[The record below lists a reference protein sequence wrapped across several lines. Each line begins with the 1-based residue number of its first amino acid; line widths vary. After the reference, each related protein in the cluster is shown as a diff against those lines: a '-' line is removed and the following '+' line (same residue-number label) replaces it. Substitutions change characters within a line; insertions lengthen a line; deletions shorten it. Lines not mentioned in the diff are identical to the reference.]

1 VRAAPKVQ
9 RAVVQG
15 SVVVVAV
22 RSVGVVVDV
31 VEVIR
36 LLGVVVLID
45 VVVDVV
51 VVLSAIQSPIPSH
64 IPVAQ
69 DVPAVTN

>member
-15 SVVVVAV
+15 SVVVVV
-22 RSVGVVVDV
+22 VGAERVVVGDV
-31 VEVIR
+31 VDVIR
-36 LLGVVVLID
+36 LLDVVVLID

-51 VVLSAIQSPIPSH
+51 VVLSAIQ
-64 IPVAQ
+64 
-69 DVPAVTN
+69 